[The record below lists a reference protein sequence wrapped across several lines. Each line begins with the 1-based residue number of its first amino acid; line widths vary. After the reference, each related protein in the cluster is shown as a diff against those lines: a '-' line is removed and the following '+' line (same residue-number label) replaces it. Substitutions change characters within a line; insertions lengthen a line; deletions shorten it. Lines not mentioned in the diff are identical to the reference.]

1 MGEGNMWL
9 RYVLAAF
16 CACAAIPAWAQ
27 EREWIFDTADEDAF
41 LVFGVPESDDAGV
54 SFGCT
59 LQSGEIRIF
68 MPEAGDDLR
77 PGQKIKITITV
88 AGKEFVYDGLTA
100 ANEMSATTSAEAVMP
115 ANDALFT
122 NLRKTDRFTVK
133 TGAEEDTFPLEGS
146 DFESLVRVCS
156 KS

>member
-1 MGEGNMWL
+1 MWL

-27 EREWIFDTADEDAF
+27 EREWIFDTADEDAY

-68 MPEAGDDLR
+68 IPEAGDDLK
-77 PGQKIKITITV
+77 PDQKIKLTIRV
-88 AGKEFVYDGLTA
+88 AGKDFVYDGLTTP
-100 ANEMSATTSAEAVMP
+100 NEMSATTSAEAAMP

-122 NLRKTDRFTVK
+122 DLRKTDRFTVK